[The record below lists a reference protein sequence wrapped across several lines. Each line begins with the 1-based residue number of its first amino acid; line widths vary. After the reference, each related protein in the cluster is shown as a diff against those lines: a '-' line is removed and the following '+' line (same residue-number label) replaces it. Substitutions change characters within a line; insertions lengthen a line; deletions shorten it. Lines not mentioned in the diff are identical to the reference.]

1 MGLVSISGG
10 AGGGVA
16 SDELSVTK
24 DKVVAGQTYVGA
36 DTDDE
41 AGTGTLPDRDA
52 VTDAVSVAIDST
64 NYKVRIQNGAY
75 RKSSDSGNPEVK
87 GSLASLRT
95 AIGYVNTAKVLSDTT
110 IAGMKGTLTV
120 SPATNFKAAQYAN
133 KTPQCTWARPSR
145 GSMWSGIRIMWRS
158 DRYPESPNDG
168 NVFYE
173 GADTYGRKN
182 IGTNGTI
189 YFSAWS
195 YLTTNYGRV
204 YGNRMTTSVSLS
216 AASGRQVLTSSGTF
230 TVPANVR
237 HIKVFMIGGGGSGG
251 YADGSIPG
259 GGGGGGY
266 PNTVA
271 LNVSPGQTFGYA
283 VGNGNSD
290 TVFGAYKASHGNRPP
305 SDKEYNGGSG
315 GAGGGARN
323 SAGGSYGGNG
333 SSYSSSAVGGS
344 GCGEDVKGPDGV
356 YYSGGGGGGGRA
368 GASTSGNGG
377 ITGGGDGVW
386 DIESSSHTDW
396 FDGDENTGGG
406 GGGENGYKDGWPP
419 GSGGS
424 GIIIVGWG
432 DQEW

>member
-173 GADTYGRKN
+173 GADTYGRKY
-182 IGTNGTI
+182 IGVNGTI
-189 YFSAWS
+189 YLSAWS
-195 YLTTNYGRV
+195 YLTTNYGRIYSERSVASV
-204 YGNRMTTSVSLS
+204 YLS

-237 HIKVFMIGGGGSGG
+237 HIKVFMVGGGGDGG
-251 YADGSIPG
+251 DADTKSG

-266 PNTVA
+266 PNTVGID
-271 LNVSPGQTFGYA
+271 VSPGQQIGYA
-283 VGNGNSD
+283 VGNRNSA
-290 TVFGAYKASHGNRPP
+290 TVFGGYSAAAGKRGDGNG
-305 SDKEYNGGSG
+305 NGGNG
-315 GAGGGARN
+315 GAGGGAYGQD
-323 SAGGSYGGNG
+323 GGSNGGNG
-333 SSYSSSAVGGS
+333 GWNGDRSGGYGSGSAVR
-344 GCGEDVKGPDGV
+344 GPDGV
-356 YYSGGGGGGGRA
+356 YYSGGGGGGG
-368 GASTSGNGG
+368 TSSPARGVGG
-377 ITGGGDGVW
+377 ETGGGMGGYPQASTQLSNW
-386 DIESSSHTDW
+386 N
-396 FDGDENTGGG
+396 GDDNTGGG
-406 GGGENGYKDGWPP
+406 GGGAGNARETWSAGR
-419 GSGGS
+419 GGS

>member
-87 GSLASLRT
+87 GTLASLRT

-158 DRYPESPNDG
+158 DRYPENPNDG

-204 YGNRMTTSVSLS
+204 YSGRITTSVYLS

-237 HIKVFMIGGGGSGG
+237 HIKVFMIGGGASGNNSP
-251 YADGSIPG
+251 GSIPG

-271 LNVSPGQTFGYA
+271 FDVSPGQTIGYA

-290 TVFGAYKASHGNRPP
+290 TVFGSYRAAHGKRRTG
-305 SDKEYNGGSG
+305 DDYMCGGDG
-315 GAGGGARN
+315 GAGGGAEYSN
-323 SAGGSYGGNG
+323 GGSYGGNG
-333 SSYSSSAVGGS
+333 ASYAGRYAGGS
-344 GCGEDVKGPDGV
+344 GCGEAVKGPDGV
-356 YYSGGGGGGGRA
+356 YYSGGGGGGATAR
-368 GASTSGNGG
+368 SGWGDGG
-377 ITGGGDGVW
+377 ITGGGDGTW
-386 DIESSSHTDW
+386 NSDNPHSEW
-396 FDGDENTGGG
+396 WNGKANTGGG
-406 GGGENGYKDGWPP
+406 GGGERGGSSSWGV

>member
-1 MGLVSISGG
+1 MGMVSISGG

-189 YFSAWS
+189 YFGAWS
-195 YLTTNYGRV
+195 YLTTNYGRI
-204 YGNRMTTSVSLS
+204 YSERLTTSVYLS
-216 AASGRQVLTSSGTF
+216 AASGRKVLTSSGTF
-230 TVPANVR
+230 IVPANVR
-237 HIKVFMIGGGGSGG
+237 HIKVFMIGGGASGN
-251 YADGSIPG
+251 DSPGSIPG

-271 LNVSPGQTFGYA
+271 FDVSPGQTIGYA
-283 VGNGNSD
+283 VGSKDSD
-290 TVFGAYKASHGNRPP
+290 TVFGSYKAAHGKRRTG
-305 SDKEYNGGSG
+305 DDYMCGGDG
-315 GAGGGARN
+315 GAGGGAEFSN
-323 SAGGSYGGNG
+323 GGSNGGNG
-333 SSYSSSAVGGS
+333 DSFHDYYGGS
-344 GCGEDVKGPDGV
+344 GSGDAVRGPDGV
-356 YYSGGGGGGGRA
+356 YYAGGGGGGGTKRTI
-368 GASTSGNGG
+368 GGNGG
-377 ITGGGDGVW
+377 TTGGGDGTW
-386 DIESSSHTDW
+386 DANSAHPEW
-396 FDGDENTGGG
+396 WNGKENTGGG
-406 GGGENGYKDGWPP
+406 GGGENGGSGGW
-419 GSGGS
+419 GNGAGGS

>member
-145 GSMWSGIRIMWRS
+145 GSMWSGIRIMWSS

-195 YLTTNYGRV
+195 YLTTNYGRI
-204 YGNRMTTSVSLS
+204 YSGRLTTSVYLS

-237 HIKVFMIGGGGSGG
+237 HIKAFMIGGGASGG
-251 YADGSIPG
+251 YANGSVPG

-271 LNVSPGQTFGYA
+271 FDVSPGQQIGYA

-290 TVFGAYKASHGNRPP
+290 TVFGSYRAAHGNRPP
-305 SDKEYNGGSG
+305 ESKERAGGNG

-323 SAGGSYGGNG
+323 ESGGSYGGNG
-333 SSYSSSAVGGS
+333 TSHSDASGGT
-344 GCGEDVKGPDGV
+344 GCGEAVKGPDGV
-356 YYSGGGGGGGRA
+356 YYSGGGGGGGHSS
-368 GASTSGNGG
+368 ASSSGNGG

-396 FDGDENTGGG
+396 FDGDDNTGGG

>member
-16 SDELSVTK
+16 SDELRVTK

-75 RKSSDSGNPEVK
+75 RKSSDSGTPEVK

-173 GADTYGRKN
+173 GADTYGRKY
-182 IGTNGTI
+182 IGVNGTI
-189 YFSAWS
+189 YLSAWS
-195 YLTTNYGRV
+195 YLTTNYGRIYSERSVASV
-204 YGNRMTTSVSLS
+204 YLS

-237 HIKVFMIGGGGSGG
+237 HIKVFMVGGGGDGG
-251 YADGSIPG
+251 DADTKSG

-266 PNTVA
+266 PNTVGID
-271 LNVSPGQTFGYA
+271 VSPGQQIGYA
-283 VGNGNSD
+283 VGNRNSA
-290 TVFGAYKASHGNRPP
+290 TVFGGYSAAAGKRGDGNG
-305 SDKEYNGGSG
+305 NGGNG
-315 GAGGGARN
+315 GAGGGAYGQD
-323 SAGGSYGGNG
+323 GGSNGGNG
-333 SSYSSSAVGGS
+333 GWNGDRSGGYGSGSAVR
-344 GCGEDVKGPDGV
+344 GPDGV
-356 YYSGGGGGGGRA
+356 YYSGGGGGGG
-368 GASTSGNGG
+368 TSSPARGVGG
-377 ITGGGDGVW
+377 ETGGGMGGYPQASTQLSYW
-386 DIESSSHTDW
+386 N
-396 FDGDENTGGG
+396 GDDNTGGG
-406 GGGENGYKDGWPP
+406 GGGAGNARETWSAGR
-419 GSGGS
+419 GGS

>member
-173 GADTYGRKN
+173 GADTYGRKY
-182 IGTNGTI
+182 IGVNGTI
-189 YFSAWS
+189 YLSAWS
-195 YLTTNYGRV
+195 YLTTNYGRIYSERSVASV
-204 YGNRMTTSVSLS
+204 YLS

-237 HIKVFMIGGGGSGG
+237 HIKVFMVGGGGDGG
-251 YADGSIPG
+251 DADTKSG

-266 PNTVA
+266 PNTVGID
-271 LNVSPGQTFGYA
+271 VSPGQQIGYA
-283 VGNGNSD
+283 VGNRNSA
-290 TVFGAYKASHGNRPP
+290 TVFGGYSAAAGKRGDGNG
-305 SDKEYNGGSG
+305 NGGNG
-315 GAGGGARN
+315 GAGGGAYGQD
-323 SAGGSYGGNG
+323 GGSNGGNG
-333 SSYSSSAVGGS
+333 GWNGDRSGGYGSGSAVR
-344 GCGEDVKGPDGV
+344 GPDGV
-356 YYSGGGGGGGRA
+356 YYSGGGGGGG
-368 GASTSGNGG
+368 TSSQARGVGG
-377 ITGGGDGVW
+377 ETGGGMGGYPQA
-386 DIESSSHTDW
+386 STQLSHW
-396 FDGDENTGGG
+396 NGDDNTGGG
-406 GGGENGYKDGWPP
+406 GGGAGNARETWSAGR
-419 GSGGS
+419 GGS